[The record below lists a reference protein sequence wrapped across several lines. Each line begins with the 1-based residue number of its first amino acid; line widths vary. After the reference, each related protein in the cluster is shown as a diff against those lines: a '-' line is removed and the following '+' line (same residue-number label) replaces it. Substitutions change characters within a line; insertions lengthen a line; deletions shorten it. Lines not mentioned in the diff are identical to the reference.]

1 MSFIVD
7 MDEVLQQ
14 FANVFGSLS
23 PIIWPFVGAALAL
36 FVVGGLLVIFRR
48 YQRWVLYPI
57 LNYL

>member
-23 PIIWPFVGAALAL
+23 PIIWPFVGATLAL

-48 YQRWVLYPI
+48 YQR
-57 LNYL
+57 